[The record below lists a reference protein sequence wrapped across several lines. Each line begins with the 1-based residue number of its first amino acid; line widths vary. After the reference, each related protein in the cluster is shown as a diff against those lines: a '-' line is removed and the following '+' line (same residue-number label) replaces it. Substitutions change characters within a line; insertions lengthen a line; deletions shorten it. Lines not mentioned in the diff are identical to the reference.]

1 MVQLKEQI
9 VQMLLD
15 RLADEYTAYY
25 FYLCSGNWCNNV
37 GYINVGKFFITESEH
52 ELEHARG
59 IQEFL
64 VSWNVQPVIPQ
75 VQTNVQ
81 PSGLIDIINNAYQLE
96 YSLLQKYIEI
106 SKKCIVS
113 DMNVFR
119 FLQKYIEI
127 QNDSVVE
134 YSDLI
139 NTLELIN
146 TNNKFELLYFEN
158 EYFK

>member
-1 MVQLKEQI
+1 MV
-9 VQMLLD
+9 
-15 RLADEYTAYY
+15 
-25 FYLCSGNWCNNV
+25 
-37 GYINVGKFFITESEH
+37 
-52 ELEHARG
+52 
-59 IQEFL
+59 
-64 VSWNVQPVIPQ
+64 
-75 VQTNVQ
+75 
-81 PSGLIDIINNAYQLE
+81 DIINNAYQLE
-96 YSLLQKYIEI
+96 YSLLQKYIEN

-139 NTLELIN
+139 NTLESIN

-158 EYFK
+158 KYFK